1 MSAIK
6 RALKD
11 LNRYPDG
18 ASFYLRNAIA
28 KKFGLSS
35 ENIVLGNGSD
45 EVIVLAIR
53 AFVCPGDEVI
63 ISRPTFAVYEIA
75 ASVEGVKVITVPQ
88 RDFRYDLQAISRAIT
103 GKTKL
108 IFIANPDNPTGT
120 YVTKKDV
127 TAFLKKLTPRTIV
140 FFDEAYYEFA
150 RQYPD
155 YPDTLPYI
163 RTRNVIVSRTFS
175 KIYSLAGLRIGYAMG
190 CRELISAMEKVRE
203 PFNINSLAQAGALA
217 ALSDKQFVAKS
228 LKIVNEGRKFLYKN
242 IQSLG
247 FKYIPSVTNFI
258 LVHVGDSGAVYQ
270 RLLRKGVIVREMTS
284 WGLKG
289 FIRVTIG
296 TRQENAKFI
305 NALKSARD

>member
-1 MSAIK
+1 
-6 RALKD
+6 
-11 LNRYPDG
+11 
-18 ASFYLRNAIA
+18 
-28 KKFGLSS
+28 
-35 ENIVLGNGSD
+35 
-45 EVIVLAIR
+45 
-53 AFVCPGDEVI
+53 
-63 ISRPTFAVYEIA
+63 
-75 ASVEGVKVITVPQ
+75 
-88 RDFRYDLQAISRAIT
+88 
-103 GKTKL
+103 
-108 IFIANPDNPTGT
+108 
-120 YVTKKDV
+120 
-127 TAFLKKLTPRTIV
+127 
-140 FFDEAYYEFA
+140 
-150 RQYPD
+150 
-155 YPDTLPYI
+155 
-163 RTRNVIVSRTFS
+163 VIVSRTFS